1 MLADAPA
8 RRTLDCIST
17 STARASRL
25 QDGGTYRTYF
35 TDANPACD
43 SPEHPAYERH
53 FKRAPQQRSRVRR
66 THAYASQPRCA
77 DRASAVL
84 ASLLRELLL
93 LRHRGGPC
101 LELLPAALHASCAR
115 RGSRGEGLERI
126 CEIGRVGTVELGWI
140 SRGVCLRAMLS
151 GSAGVARGG
160 GGLSGAVAGFPN
172 SRVSSPRRPLPWAG

>member
-1 MLADAPA
+1 MHPRGERL
-8 RRTLDCIST
+8 T
-17 STARASRL
+17 ASRH
-25 QDGGTYRTYF
+25 QPRGRAACRTGGHTEHTSPTRTPRV
-35 TDANPACD
+35 TLPSTPPMNASSEELLSSAARC
-43 SPEHPAYERH
+43 
-53 FKRAPQQRSRVRR
+53 SRVRR

-126 CEIGRVGTVELGWI
+126 CEIGRIGIVELGWI
-140 SRGVCLRAMLS
+140 SREVCLCVMLS
-151 GSAGVARGG
+151 GSADVARGG
-160 GGLSGAVAGFPN
+160 GGLSGAVVGFPN